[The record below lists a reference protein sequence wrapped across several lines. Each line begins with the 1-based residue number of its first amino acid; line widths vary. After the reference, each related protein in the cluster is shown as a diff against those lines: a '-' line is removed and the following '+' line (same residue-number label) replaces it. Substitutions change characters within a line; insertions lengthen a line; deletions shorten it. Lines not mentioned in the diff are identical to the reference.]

1 MDFRN
6 FDGHPLRIGH
16 WSMAFFGME
25 APNTCKAFSS
35 DRGPSRTWS
44 YREII
49 ELSCTG
55 AFTIRPSKQKVGK
68 YHFVGQKLWQCLI
81 SSQGS
86 FSCLRLC
93 AVRLSFCW
101 RSSGAACMCFGIVF
115 SSSRLLRLCFN
126 WGKTWHGPPTA
137 AKNGV

>member
-6 FDGHPLRIGH
+6 FDGRPPHIGH

-25 APNTCKAFSS
+25 ASKTCEALSS
-35 DRGPSRTWS
+35 DRGPNRTWT

-49 ELSCTG
+49 ELSYMG
-55 AFTIRPSKQKVGK
+55 ASTIRPSRRKVCK
-68 YHFVGQKLWQCLI
+68 YHFVGQKLWQCVI

-101 RSSGAACMCFGIVF
+101 CSSGAACMCFGIVF
-115 SSSRLLRLCFN
+115 SSSRFLRLCFN
-126 WGKTWHGPPTA
+126 REKNQPPQPL
-137 AKNGV
+137 

>member
-6 FDGHPLRIGH
+6 FDSHPPRIGH
-16 WSMAFFGME
+16 WFMAFFGME
-25 APNTCKAFSS
+25 SSKTCEALSS
-35 DRGPSRTWS
+35 DRGSSRTWS

-49 ELSCTG
+49 ELSYTG
-55 AFTIRPSKQKVGK
+55 ASIIRPSKQKVCK

-101 RSSGAACMCFGIVF
+101 RFQWRSMHVFRCHFLIVVPHF
-115 SSSRLLRLCFN
+115 VLIGGRPGMTLLRQL
-126 WGKTWHGPPTA
+126 KTMYD
-137 AKNGV
+137 